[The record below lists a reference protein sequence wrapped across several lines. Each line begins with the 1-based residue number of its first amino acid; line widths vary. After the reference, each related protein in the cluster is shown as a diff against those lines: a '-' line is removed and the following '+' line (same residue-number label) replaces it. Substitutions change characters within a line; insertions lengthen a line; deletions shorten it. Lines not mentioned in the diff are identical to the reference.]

1 MMGWFILGVIA
12 MAAVVAVV
20 IGVRRWWR
28 WLLVHRQAP
37 WWAEEFETHGE
48 KWRG

>member
-1 MMGWFILGVIA
+1 MGSFMWGVIA

-28 WLLVHRQAP
+28 WLVVHRQAP
-37 WWAEEFETHGE
+37 HWAEEYEMHGDD
-48 KWRG
+48 RLF